1 MSQRTFYKCFFLLI
15 GIYDV
20 LLGGIFA
27 LFYRNIYSYLNI
39 TLPNHPG
46 YIFVP
51 AFFLVSAG
59 IGEFLIARNLLRNVD
74 LSVVRL
80 LMKLSFAGAV
90 IYCYFKYGVPTIF
103 LLISVASIIGVI
115 INLCFISWANKANTK
130 TQ

>member
-1 MSQRTFYKCFFLLI
+1 MNQRTFYKWFFLVI

-20 LLGGIFA
+20 LLGGLFT
-27 LFYRNIYSYLNI
+27 LFYRNIYAYLNI

-51 AFFLVSAG
+51 ALFLVSAG
-59 IGEFLIARNLLRNVD
+59 IGEFLIARNLLRNID
-74 LSVVRL
+74 LSIVRL

-90 IYCYFKYGVPTIF
+90 IYCYFRYGVPTIF
-103 LLISVASIIGVI
+103 LLISVASVIGVI
-115 INLCFISWANKANTK
+115 INLYFISWATRVNIK

>member
-1 MSQRTFYKCFFLLI
+1 MSQKAFYKWFFLLI

-20 LLGGIFA
+20 LLGGIFV
-27 LFYRNIYSYLNI
+27 LFYRNIYAYLNI

-51 AFFLVSAG
+51 ALFLVSAG

-74 LSVVRL
+74 LSIVRL

-115 INLCFISWANKANTK
+115 INLCFISWATRVNIKA
-130 TQ
+130 Q